1 MSSKKSTANICN
13 IQPRANESVEC
24 TRSAYVYNDLKYY
37 EDILR
42 ASREVLEAVN
52 TAAKRVCNEFEHVI
66 LMTQFNVV
74 ENHYN
79 VYSIAI
85 RDQVMNALGTVPGHN
100 DVVNVHDCERKL

>member
-1 MSSKKSTANICN
+1 M
-13 IQPRANESVEC
+13 
-24 TRSAYVYNDLKYY
+24 YNDLKYY

-85 RDQVMNALGTVPGHN
+85 RDQVMNALGTVPCHN
-100 DVVNVHDCERKL
+100 DIINLNELRLIVRGLKIKRLLVMMEFHLRSISLHLSDC